1 MKRIFDIFFSAAGL
15 IALSPLFAVCAV
27 LIKSGS
33 RGPVFFV
40 QERVGR
46 NFRPFMIYKFR
57 TMTADAPEKGPQI
70 TVGGDNRVTKFGR
83 ILRKT
88 KLDELPQLINVL
100 KGEMSIVGPRPEVEK
115 YVNHYRQAYEEV
127 LRIRPGI
134 TDIASLRYRNEEAV
148 LQGKKDPEE
157 YYLTVLLPE
166 KIALARE
173 YAGKVSLTGD
183 IRLIVRTLF
192 RLFYPDDKRR
202 VQNPEEG
209 GSPDDGKD
217 KKNC

>member
-15 IALSPLFAVCAV
+15 IILSPLFAICAV
-27 LIKSGS
+27 LVKLDS

-46 NFRPFMIYKFR
+46 NFRPFLINKFR

-70 TVGGDNRVTKFGR
+70 TVRGDNRVTKFGR

-100 KGEMSIVGPRPEVEK
+100 RGEMSFVGPRPEVAK
-115 YVNHYRQAYEEV
+115 YVNHYRQDYEEV

-134 TDIASLRYRNEEAV
+134 TDIASLRYRNEESV
-148 LQGKKDPEE
+148 LQGTEDPEE
-157 YYLTVLLPE
+157 YYLNVLLPE

-173 YAGKVSLTGD
+173 YAGKVSFIGD
-183 IRLIVRTLF
+183 IKLIVSTIFGLF
-192 RLFYPDDKRR
+192 CPDEKAHRR
-202 VQNPEEG
+202 NTEKCDP
-209 GSPDDGKD
+209 PDNRKD
-217 KKNC
+217 KKN